1 MTVSYNGWTAQR
13 QIQLILLMNKHAKIY
28 EYELCTSFYNR
39 HPPFVLMSGVQA
51 LMVVPFIFVFLVSC
65 RPSDTY
71 NLEVVDAF
79 LKNLLN
85 PGSCIT

>member
-1 MTVSYNGWTAQR
+1 
-13 QIQLILLMNKHAKIY
+13 MNKHAKIY
-28 EYELCTSFYNR
+28 EYELCTSFYNT
-39 HPPFVLMSGVQA
+39 PFVLMSGVQA
-51 LMVVPFIFVFLVSC
+51 LMVVLVIFVFLVSC
-65 RPSDTY
+65 RPSDTH